1 MARNP
6 ENPLAQFLSPEDL
19 SAISQPGRVP
29 EGAAQ
34 ALGGIGLGG
43 SDVSKRALTGEGTP
57 EKNLREV
64 DFESH
69 IKEQLEV
76 ANRLFGEMV
85 DFTVP
90 TLEIIRGADSTN
102 LEMLE
107 KAYRGYSVND
117 MNPRFVLAPFN
128 CDYRQVWQPI
138 YKKIGYNL
146 STAAG
151 TTSREVEHYMWH
163 GNPLLTTEDVYS
175 GRVRTVKWSAAVV
188 PEQIE
193 KDIQGYYNYEHS
205 ARLIKPQRKALSE
218 AGVIGDCSHMS
229 LSTYLALMATNLYL
243 FDNDKLSHECIW
255 TLGTANKALP
265 SNIMAKR
272 ALAGSLTERG
282 VVLGEELAGSKTAS
296 LRMAIYAEPLK

>member
-43 SDVSKRALTGEGTP
+43 PDVSKRTLTGEGNS

-85 DFTVP
+85 GFTVP
-90 TLEIIRGADSTN
+90 SLEIIRGADSTN

-107 KAYRGYSVND
+107 KAYRGYSVNN

-138 YKKIGYNL
+138 CIF
-146 STAAG
+146 
-151 TTSREVEHYMWH
+151 
-163 GNPLLTTEDVYS
+163 LTRIS
-175 GRVRTVKWSAAVV
+175 
-188 PEQIE
+188 
-193 KDIQGYYNYEHS
+193 
-205 ARLIKPQRKALSE
+205 
-218 AGVIGDCSHMS
+218 
-229 LSTYLALMATNLYL
+229 
-243 FDNDKLSHECIW
+243 
-255 TLGTANKALP
+255 
-265 SNIMAKR
+265 
-272 ALAGSLTERG
+272 
-282 VVLGEELAGSKTAS
+282 
-296 LRMAIYAEPLK
+296 